1 MSNHLKFAAGALLA
15 VSLAVGIGAE
25 ARGAERVWDS
35 ELRRYLTEAEMNH
48 AEVFMT
54 EAEAVKIMLP
64 KSQRVRKEVLR
75 LSPDQ
80 KTLVESRIGWKFPET
95 EFDVYI
101 GETGAVV
108 DGYAMVHNTIG
119 KHKHMTYM
127 VGVDAKGEVTDVE
140 LLVFREAKGS
150 EVGTKRFNS
159 QYEGKTVLDPI
170 RINKDIINISGAT
183 MSVRSLSAGVKRVLV
198 LIDEVYLKPIGR
210 GSDKLQAKKE
220 ADGFWGLIFG
230 N

>member
-1 MSNHLKFAAGALLA
+1 MSNYLTVTAGAFLAVLLA
-15 VSLAVGIGAE
+15 ASLATDAL
-25 ARGAERVWDS
+25 AAERIWDS
-35 ELRRYLTEAEMNH
+35 ELRRYLTEEEMSH

-54 EAEAVKIMLP
+54 EEDAVKIMLP
-64 KSQRVRKEVLR
+64 KSQRVRKEILR

-80 KTLVESRIGWKFPET
+80 KILIESRIGWKFPET
-95 EFDVYI
+95 EFDVYV
-101 GETGAVV
+101 GETGADV

-127 VGVDAKGEVTDVE
+127 VGVDARGEVTDVE

-150 EVGTKRFNS
+150 EVRMKRFNS
-159 QYEGKTVLDPI
+159 QYEGKTLLDPI

-198 LIDEVYLKPIGR
+198 LIDEVYLKPLGR
-210 GSDKLQAKKE
+210 GSDTMQVRKE
-220 ADGFWGLIFG
+220 SDGFWGLIFG